1 MGLDAGFQPQSHHLG
16 SELLFPQLQ
25 KKKNR
30 DKNPYL
36 KRLLCNLNEII
47 F

>member
-25 KKKNR
+25 KKKR

-36 KRLLCNLNEII
+36 KRLLCDLNEII